1 MDALYEKIGEKLKKV
16 FTGWEAWIIGYRE
29 EYFRRIGLAPSTK
42 IELLNGSLECQL
54 RQYIIFEGSKRDFRA
69 AGGRIKEI
77 KEMDRNRESDR
88 RSSRRASDRPAFA
101 RDERKPFARK
111 PFSRPGFRDNKTVPE
126 AEPENPLARR
136 RNPDALKSLIG
147 RKPSLPPSEGP
158 IMRSRGWKKKD

>member
-1 MDALYEKIGEKLKKV
+1 
-16 FTGWEAWIIGYRE
+16 
-29 EYFRRIGLAPSTK
+29 
-42 IELLNGSLECQL
+42 
-54 RQYIIFEGSKRDFRA
+54 
-69 AGGRIKEI
+69 
-77 KEMDRNRESDR
+77 MDRNRESDR
-88 RSSRRASDRPAFA
+88 RSSRRASDRPA
-101 RDERKPFARK
+101 FARK